1 MLFKVMMRRIVN
13 GKRRKAETIID
24 ADNASDAIKKARE
37 NPDLARFYVWGVSRI
52 SEEEGRN
59 ETQNSTTSAQVP
71 RR

>member
-24 ADNASDAIKKARE
+24 ADNASDAIKKARKDP
-37 NPDLARFYVWGVSRI
+37 NLSNFYIWGVSRI
-52 SEEEGRN
+52 PEREGRD
-59 ETQNSTTSAQVP
+59 ETQNSTAGAQVS

>member
-13 GKRRKAETIID
+13 GKRRKAETMID

-37 NPDLARFYVWGVSRI
+37 NPDFASFYVWGVSRI
-52 SEEEGRN
+52 SEGEEKN
-59 ETQNSTTSAQVP
+59 ETQNSATCAEVS